1 MNLFWRDAFF
11 WGLIEENSDEWLMNL
26 FRRGL
31 ASWEHVIIARVRVS
45 YYSFLLV
52 LNDDVR
58 LFEGITVDI

>member
-1 MNLFWRDAFF
+1 MRFSS
-11 WGLIEENSDEWLMNL
+11 GLIEENSDEWFMNL

-31 ASWEHVIIARVRVS
+31 ASWEHVTIARGRVS

-52 LNDDVR
+52 LNVDVR